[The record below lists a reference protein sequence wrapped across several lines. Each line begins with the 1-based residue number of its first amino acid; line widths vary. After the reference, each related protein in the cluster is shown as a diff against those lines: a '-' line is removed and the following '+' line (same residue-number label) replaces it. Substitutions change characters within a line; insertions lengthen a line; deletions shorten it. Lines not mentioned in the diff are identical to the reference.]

1 MCLETGGFS
10 VANML
15 HIKLTV
21 DLRSTNY
28 FWVPF
33 QSSHLGREKDSVV
46 VAHVNFEVKSI
57 GPSTIQAPNYVTFSK
72 MAAGRTRRSSL
83 PAATNAT
90 ASALTHQI
98 RQTNKANETL
108 AQHGLD
114 GCGHSLLAPPPPPLR
129 PLPSLVPG
137 PVFRCA
143 EPRRRGQGVCRPQ
156 PPASVPQR
164 LSSPFFSSSLPPVL
178 FQSYH

>member
-1 MCLETGGFS
+1 MLQKTNSNISYHVCCKKKEAVIMCLETGGFS

-57 GPSTIQAPNYVTFSK
+57 GPSTIQAPNHATFSQ
-72 MAAGRTRRSSL
+72 MAAGRTRRSASL
-83 PAATNAT
+83 PAAKSRRRRLARTNAIT
-90 ASALTHQI
+90 SALTHQTDKQGQNSTTFPA
-98 RQTNKANETL
+98 RQ
-108 AQHGLD
+108 QQQ
-114 GCGHSLLAPPPPPLR
+114 PR
-129 PLPSLVPG
+129 P
-137 PVFRCA
+137 
-143 EPRRRGQGVCRPQ
+143 
-156 PPASVPQR
+156 
-164 LSSPFFSSSLPPVL
+164 
-178 FQSYH
+178 